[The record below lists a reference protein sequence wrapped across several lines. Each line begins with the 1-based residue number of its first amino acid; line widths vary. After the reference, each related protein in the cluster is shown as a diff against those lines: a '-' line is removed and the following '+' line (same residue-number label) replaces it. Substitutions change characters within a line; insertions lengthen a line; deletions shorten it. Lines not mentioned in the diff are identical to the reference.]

1 MTSSLR
7 YRQHISTTLAS
18 ALMVLGLTA
27 LQSGSPAAA
36 QTFSDPTP
44 DRALRTVSQFQGEW
58 DSPPTAL
65 TNGGTV
71 DAPLLGNGDLGVAV
85 GGSVDDQTFYLGKN
99 DFFSTA
105 TNGIEPLGR
114 IVLSVPGLADAD
126 YHVVQ
131 NIAEA
136 QVEGTYTLGSETLA
150 SRSWVSATENL
161 FVTTLRL
168 SGSYTQDATI
178 TLQDGLGNTPSTSVE
193 DGVLDADVQAGT
205 ASAPGN
211 PQARIATKVQG
222 TAAKPSGNRISLTLK
237 PGVTYTVTAAIRS
250 SHDTPRYRS
259 VAHSAVT
266 ELTGGSLAKLRA
278 AHESWWRKYWSRS
291 FVQIPDQAVEKSWYG
306 SLYLLGSVS
315 RGGKY
320 APGLW
325 GNWITG
331 NMNWYGD
338 YHANYNYEAAFYP
351 ALSSNHVAQMD
362 SYDDPILDWMP
373 RGKAK
378 AAAGG
383 YKGVLYPVG
392 ISPNGTSA
400 ADDLYNQKSN
410 AVNLAS
416 DMVMKYEY
424 TRSASYARKVLP
436 YLEQV
441 GLFWQEY
448 LTWDEAT
455 GTYNIHNDA
464 PQEGGVYPQTNSVL
478 SLGLV
483 HLLFQGLIDMSNDL
497 GVNDSLIPTW
507 QHIDSN
513 LAPLPTMTRNGQTV
527 FRQTSEG
534 SGWVSDG
541 NDVAVQAVYPGL
553 QVGLNSSPDLLQTA
567 RNTIT
572 QLNNWHSDNSPAT
585 LYAAAAMVGYDPD
598 TLMKELHTEATAYSY
613 PNMAVHHYG
622 GGVENLNVTTSGLDE
637 MLLQSFQ
644 HDIKVFPNWPAD
656 SDAKFGGLL
665 AYGNFV
671 VSSSM
676 RDNSV
681 EYVRITSRSGGKLT
695 VTNPWPGRS
704 VEYYANGVRKG
715 TLSGTTIKVN
725 TSVGE
730 TITLAPGGTS
740 LATIQHESAQSAKG
754 SATGSPTTG
763 SGPALTQP
771 TRTNTVDAKSGG
783 DGRGTDLHPGLSDSL
798 AAERTGMLGA
808 ARRSSSAAPRR

>member
-1 MTSSLR
+1 MASSLR
-7 YRQHISTTLAS
+7 HRRRISTLLAS
-18 ALMVLGLTA
+18 ALVALGLTTV
-27 LQSGSPAAA
+27 QGGSSAVA
-36 QTFSDPTP
+36 QTVSDATP
-44 DRALRTVSQFQGEW
+44 AQALRTVAQFQGVW
-58 DSPPTAL
+58 DSPPTTLA
-65 TNGGTV
+65 NGGTV
-71 DAPLLGNGDLGVAV
+71 DAPLMGNGDVGVAV
-85 GGSVDDQTFYLGKN
+85 GGSVDDQTFYIGKN

-114 IVLSVPGLADAD
+114 IVLSVPGLAGAGH
-126 YHVVQ
+126 HVVQ
-131 NIAEA
+131 NIARA
-136 QVEGTYTLGSETLA
+136 QVEGTYALGGEQLS
-150 SRSWVSATENL
+150 SRSWVAATQNL

-168 SGSYTQDATI
+168 SGSRSQDATI
-178 TLQDGLGNTPSTSVE
+178 TVQDGLGKTPATS
-193 DGVLDADVQAGT
+193 GGGAVLDADVQAGT
-205 ASAPGN
+205 AAAPGN
-211 PQARIATKVQG
+211 PQARIATTVRG
-222 TAAKPSGNRISLTLK
+222 RSASVSGNRISLTLK
-237 PGVTYTVTAAIRS
+237 PGVTYTVAAAIQS
-250 SHDTPRYRS
+250 SHDTPRYQS
-259 VAHSAVT
+259 VAHAAAAS
-266 ELTGGSLAKLRA
+266 LTDGSLAGLYA
-278 AHESWWRKYWSRS
+278 AHESWWREYWSRS

-306 SLYLLGSVS
+306 SLYLLGSAS
-315 RGGKY
+315 RAGKY

-351 ALSSNHVAQMD
+351 ALSTNHVAQMG
-362 SYDDPILDWMP
+362 SYDDPVLDWMP

-378 AAAGG
+378 AAANG
-383 YKGVLYPVG
+383 YQGVLYPVG

-441 GLFWQEY
+441 GLFWQDY

-455 GTYNIHNDA
+455 HTYHIHNDA
-464 PQEGGVYPQTNSVL
+464 PQEGGVYPQTNSIL

-483 HLLFQGLIDMSNDL
+483 HLLFQGLIDISRDL
-497 GVNDSLIPTW
+497 GVNQSLIPTW

-541 NDVAVQAVYPGL
+541 NDIAIQAVYPGL
-553 QVGLNSSPDLLQTA
+553 QVGLNSGADLLETA
-567 RNTIT
+567 RNTVA

-585 LYAAAAMVGYDPD
+585 LYAAAAMVGYDPS
-598 TLMKELHTEATAYSY
+598 TLMKELHAEATSYSY

-644 HDIKVFPNWPAD
+644 HDIKVFPNWPAG

-665 AYGNFV
+665 AYGNFQ
-671 VSSSM
+671 VSSSI
-676 RDNSV
+676 RDNTV
-681 EYVRITSRSGGKLT
+681 EYLGITSRSGGKLT

-704 VEYYANGVRKG
+704 VEYYADGVRRG
-715 TLSGTTIKVN
+715 TLSGTTIKLD

-730 TITLAPGGTS
+730 TIDLAPAGTG
-740 LATIQHESAQSAKG
+740 LATIHREPAQPAEAST
-754 SATGSPTTG
+754 TGSPAAG
-763 SGPALTQP
+763 L
-771 TRTNTVDAKSGG
+771 
-783 DGRGTDLHPGLSDSL
+783 DGRQQLPRRRSDLH
-798 AAERTGMLGA
+798 
-808 ARRSSSAAPRR
+808 

>member
-1 MTSSLR
+1 M
-7 YRQHISTTLAS
+7 AS
-18 ALMVLGLTA
+18 ALMALGLTV
-27 LQSGSPAAA
+27 LQSGSPAVA
-36 QTFSDPTP
+36 QTFSGDPTP
-44 DRALRTVSQFQGEW
+44 DQALRTVSQFQGEW

-131 NIAEA
+131 NIANA
-136 QVEGTYTLGSETLA
+136 QIEGTYTLGSQTLA

-168 SGSYTQDATI
+168 SGSQTQDATV
-178 TLQDGLGNTPSTSVE
+178 TLQDGLGNTPSTSVK

-259 VAHSAVT
+259 AAHSAAT

-331 NMNWYGD
+331 TMNWYGD

-351 ALSSNHVAQMD
+351 ALSTNHVAQMD

-378 AAAGG
+378 AAAAG

-441 GLFWQEY
+441 GLFWQDY

-497 GVNDSLIPTW
+497 GINGSLIPTW
-507 QHIDSN
+507 QHIDSS

-541 NDVAVQAVYPGL
+541 NDVAIQAVYPGL

-585 LYAAAAMVGYDPD
+585 LYAAAAMGGYDPD

-622 GGVENLNVTTSGLDE
+622 GGVENLNVTTSGLNE

-665 AYGNFV
+665 AYGNFL
-671 VSSSM
+671 VSSSI
-676 RDNSV
+676 RHNSV
-681 EYVRITSRSGGKLT
+681 EYVRITSRSGGNLT

-704 VEYYANGVRKG
+704 VEYYANGVHKG

-730 TITLAPGGTS
+730 TITLAPAGTS
-740 LATIQHESAQSAKG
+740 LAAIQHESAQSAKG
-754 SATGSPTTG
+754 STAGSPATGSG
-763 SGPALTQP
+763 AALTQP
-771 TRTNTVDAKSGG
+771 ARTNTVDAKSGG
-783 DGRGTDLHPGLSDSL
+783 DDRGTDMYPGLSDSL